1 MPQNLNINGIEQ
13 GTLLITAEFE
23 DEFESSVIPNNITWT
38 LTDAMGNVLNA
49 RSAIDVAVPAASII
63 IVLFGND
70 LVTLK
75 GINEDIFLTIVWD
88 YDSSNGSGLPHVDQ
102 VRITIEDL
110 VLIKLPVSTISDNAG
125 VSESVTVSIV

>member
-13 GTLLITAEFE
+13 GTLPITVEFE
-23 DEFESSVIPNNITWT
+23 DEDESSVIPNNITWT
-38 LTDAMGNVLNA
+38 LTNAMGNVLNA
-49 RSAIDVAVPAASII
+49 RSAIDVAVPAASIT
-63 IVLFGND
+63 IVLSGDD

-75 GINEDIFLTIVWD
+75 DLNEDIFLTVVAD
-88 YDSSNGSGLPHVDQ
+88 YDSSNGSGLPVVDQ